1 MSAPRIRLFS
11 FVFAGLIAV
20 VTFVLPWSRAATAH
34 DAVADFAP
42 SMSAEM
48 AAARVAAAQQA
59 EAKRLGAPNY
69 AALSNPAVLP
79 VVQTVYFPTTGHHV
93 SNRSGFLDYWR
104 SSGQMTT
111 LGYPLTEE
119 IDENGRIVQY
129 FERGRLEYH
138 PELAGTPF
146 QVQLGLVGREA
157 TAGRVF
163 DPAAPADGARYF
175 PETQHNLYGKFL
187 VYWEKRGGVDRFGLP
202 ISEEM
207 DEVSPMDGQTR
218 RTQYFERARFEYH
231 PEDMDGFYRQQEAY
245 HGFYLST
252 LNEVVLGDLGRQVLQ
267 TRNILSPSMPA
278 LANVPSW
285 SSELWPRRI
294 EVDLSRQWLFAY
306 EGDLQVYNAPVATGR
321 DGFNT
326 PTGDYAVYD
335 KLRMQT
341 MVGSAGSETWS
352 VPDIPWIMYVVGGVA
367 IHGTYWHNQF
377 GSGFR
382 LSHGCINVGMDDA
395 QWLYQWA
402 SVGVPVSIHY

>member
-1 MSAPRIRLFS
+1 MSARHLRQFAFAFS
-11 FVFAGLIAV
+11 GLLVV
-20 VTFVLPWSRAATAH
+20 VTLLLPWTRPATARP
-34 DAVADFAP
+34 AVADFAP
-42 SMSAEM
+42 RMSDDL

-59 EAKRLGAPNY
+59 EATRLGVASH
-69 AALSNPAVLP
+69 ADLSDRSLLP
-79 VVQTVYFPTTGHHV
+79 VVQTVYFPDTGHHV
-93 SNRSGFLDYWR
+93 SNRSGFLDFWR

-111 LGYPLTEE
+111 LGFPLTEE

-138 PELAGTPF
+138 PEQAGTPY
-146 QVQLGLVGREA
+146 QVQLGLLGREA

-163 DPAAPADGARYF
+163 DPAAPADGARFF

-187 VYWEKRGGVDRFGLP
+187 IYWEKRGGVARFGLP

-207 DEVSPMDGQTR
+207 DEASPSDGQVR

-245 HGFYLST
+245 NGIT
-252 LNEVVLGDLGRQVLQ
+252 LATLHEVVLGDLGRQVIQSCPYLL
-267 TRNILSPSMPA
+267 TPMPA

-285 SSELWPRRI
+285 SPELWPRRI
-294 EVDLSRQWLFAY
+294 EVDLSQQWLFAY
-306 EGDLQVYNAPVATGR
+306 EGDLQVYDAPVATGR

-326 PTGDYAVYD
+326 PPGEFAVYD

-341 MVGSAGSETWS
+341 MVGSAGGETWS
-352 VPDIPWIMYVVGGVA
+352 VPSIPWIMYVVGGVA

-377 GSGFR
+377 GTGFR

-395 QWLYQWA
+395 EWLYQWA
-402 SVGVPVSIHY
+402 SVGVPVQIHY